1 VVNVNKQKAIE
12 CILTLPDNATWD
24 DIMYYLYVNQ
34 KVENGLDDIENG
46 AVYSYA
52 EAREKLRRQ

>member
-1 VVNVNKQKAIE
+1 MIKQKAIE

-34 KVENGLDDIENG
+34 KIEKGLNDIEHG
-46 AVYSYA
+46 AVFSQA
-52 EAREKLRRQ
+52 EAREKLRNQ